1 MFSIITAAE
10 AYCGVIP
17 VDRWHDP
24 YMSADELKNDIAG
37 GVV

>member
-24 YMSADELKNDIAG
+24 YMSAMN
-37 GVV
+37 